1 MLPAYPRTRD
11 PFSRLSRLPVK
22 PTLLKEDRIFGMA
35 DYTEG
40 SKKEVAEVKFLIHDL
55 RVERF
60 INEVIHFH
68 ATLDTDLEIHGIE
81 QAQILHGQDL
91 QLLKAKAVN
100 LRKAFREYSNAVKN
114 FSPDRTILLAGKKYI
129 ETIRGTCALIL
140 NPLWGRAD
148 KVLDFL
154 PEEARSARSREH
166 YRNCIHWI
174 AGVSRRIEHFLEEQQ
189 NQRTYRDFDLAE
201 EVEDFTRQVARPYV
215 TEKTGSRVDLRL
227 DKLDSA
233 RISGSQP
240 RFRRMYFNLIMN
252 AADAMTERKLGAID
266 VSTSAEGDR
275 VVLRVRDNGSG
286 MTAEKIQQLLTD
298 RETLDGELH
307 SLGFVFV
314 RQTVAELGGELSIE
328 SAVGEGTT
336 VTVSLPSLPK
346 KVTSA
351 APASG
356 SRQRGR
362 VAEPDRTPGEEAAA
376 PSRKASAPGASTRP
390 DDAKHASCGRILY
403 EDYQSSQAEFP
414 GSIFA
419 ISVGEDGALDF
430 LAHRPYERYW
440 SMNHEDLSPMYFEA
454 AFRGRLEE
462 DDLKRPVLTLKEP
475 QSVAQYFDLKEVP
488 EKERSAARHVR
499 MVHDEYIRI
508 ARKLIDT
515 GFPPE
520 TAVELTGLPKF
531 FPGQEELSDNEPFP
545 LRLLANQAL
554 TSDERH

>member
-1 MLPAYPRTRD
+1 
-11 PFSRLSRLPVK
+11 VK
-22 PTLLKEDRIFGMA
+22 PTRLKGDRVFEMA

-68 ATLDTDLEIHGIE
+68 ATLDTDLEIYSIE

-91 QLLKAKAVN
+91 QILKAKAVS
-100 LRKAFREYSNAVKN
+100 LRKAFQEYSSAVKN
-114 FSPDRTILLAGKKYI
+114 FSPDRTILLAGKNYV

-154 PEEARSARSREH
+154 PAESRSSRSREH

-174 AGVSRRIEHFLEEQQ
+174 AGVSRRIEHFLQEQQ
-189 NQRTYRDFDLAE
+189 NKQADQDFDLADE
-201 EVEDFTRQVARPYV
+201 LEDFTRQVARPYV
-215 TEKTGSRVDLRL
+215 TERTGSRVDLRL

-233 RISGSQP
+233 RICGSQP

-252 AADAMTERKLGAID
+252 AADAMTERKLGVID
-266 VSTSAEGDR
+266 VSAAAEGDR
-275 VVLRVRDNGSG
+275 VALRVRDNGSG
-286 MTAEKIQQLLTD
+286 MAGEKIQQLLAD

-314 RQTVAELGGELSIE
+314 RQTVAELNGELSIE

-336 VTVSLPSLPK
+336 VTVSLPVLPG
-346 KVTSA
+346 KVCSP
-351 APASG
+351 APASEPG
-356 SRQRGR
+356 QSGR
-362 VAEPDRTPGEEAAA
+362 VAGPERTPKETAATA
-376 PSRKASAPGASTRP
+376 SQTASAPGVSVRSG
-390 DDAKHASCGRILY
+390 DGKHASCGRILY
-403 EDYQSSQAEFP
+403 DDYQSSEAEFP
-414 GSIFA
+414 GGIFA
-419 ISVGEDGALDF
+419 ISVGEDDSIDF
-430 LAHRPYERYW
+430 LAHRPYEHYW

-454 AFRGRLEE
+454 TFRGRLEE

-475 QSVAQYFDLKEVP
+475 QSIGQYFDLKNVP
-488 EKERSAARHVR
+488 EGERSAARHLQ

-508 ARKLIDT
+508 ARKLIGT
-515 GFPPE
+515 GFPPD
-520 TAVELTGLPKF
+520 TGVELTGLPKF
-531 FPGQEELSDNEPFP
+531 FPGQEGLSDSEPFP

-554 TSDERH
+554 TGEERE